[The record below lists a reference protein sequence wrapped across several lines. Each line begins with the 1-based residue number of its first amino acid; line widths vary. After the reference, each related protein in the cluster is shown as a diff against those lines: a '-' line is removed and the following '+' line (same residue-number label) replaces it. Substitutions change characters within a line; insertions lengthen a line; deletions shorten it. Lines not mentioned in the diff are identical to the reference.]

1 MLYGKSDELKAN
13 DKKHLSGFLL
23 KKYQCLDEDG
33 LGKVGHNIQSGEVF
47 VNKKVPVV
55 SGDLKDISFQK
66 LQENLSWNSE
76 PSVFK
81 SNSLNNHIDR
91 VILTSNDQNT
101 VVKTITR

>member
-1 MLYGKSDELKAN
+1 MNL
-13 DKKHLSGFLL
+13 
-23 KKYQCLDEDG
+23 
-33 LGKVGHNIQSGEVF
+33 
-47 VNKKVPVV
+47 
-55 SGDLKDISFQK
+55 QK

-91 VILTSNDQNT
+91 VILTSNDTNT